1 MSEYRN
7 HQKNIKQEKRVL
19 NLSLYGVVFF
29 IVVESLM
36 ALVTSSQSV
45 LIDAVYGGADFIM
58 IMISI
63 KIVPLLYRP
72 TSEKYPFG
80 YSQAEAFFIAIKGIM
95 MTAVSIALVLNNVQI
110 ILNGGNHVSF
120 SLIAV
125 FELIA
130 GILCTGILFLLI
142 KMNREL
148 GSPLVKA
155 EISAWKI
162 DSIASAALAIAF
174 VLPVLIDT
182 PWMASFQPYLDQVVA
197 ITLSAFILPVPIK
210 TAMYGIRDLFLLA
223 PDEDTLERIKEIAQ
237 EELGPKGANL
247 TSCEIIKTGRKLWI
261 SIYFRN
267 QSDSISVSMIIKTRQ
282 ELEERLRA
290 EFKELYVELI
300 PEFESSFLQK
310 HEEERSFE

>member
-1 MSEYRN
+1 MIEERN
-7 HQKNIKQEKRVL
+7 QNIIIQEKRML

-29 IVVESLM
+29 IVVESMM
-36 ALVTSSQSV
+36 ALYSSSQSV
-45 LIDAVYGGADFIM
+45 LIDAVLGGADFLM

-95 MTAVSIALVLNNVQI
+95 MTAVSVALVLNNVQI

-120 SLIAV
+120 SLIAG

-130 GILCTGILFLLI
+130 GVICTGILFLLI
-142 KMNREL
+142 RMNRDL

-155 EISAWKI
+155 EIGAWKI
-162 DSIASAALAIAF
+162 DSVASAALAIAF
-174 VLPVLIDT
+174 VLPVLVDT

-223 PDEDTLERIKEIAQ
+223 PDEDTLERVKEIAQ
-237 EELGPKGANL
+237 EELQPNDAEL

-261 SIYFRN
+261 SIYFKGK
-267 QSDSISVSMIIKTRQ
+267 SDTVSVSMIIKTRQ
-282 ELEERLRA
+282 ELEEKLRA
-290 EFKELYVELI
+290 EFKELHVELI
-300 PEFESSFLQK
+300 PEFESSFL
-310 HEEERSFE
+310 HET

>member
-1 MSEYRN
+1 MSEDRN
-7 HQKNIKQEKRVL
+7 HQKSIRQEKRVL

-29 IVVESLM
+29 IVVESVM
-36 ALVTSSQSV
+36 AMITSSQSV
-45 LIDAVYGGADFIM
+45 LIDAVYGGADFLM

-95 MTAVSIALVLNNVQI
+95 MTAVSVALVLNNIQI

-120 SLIAV
+120 SLIAG

-130 GILCTGILFLLI
+130 GVICTGILFLLI
-142 KMNREL
+142 RMNREL

-162 DSIASAALAIAF
+162 DSVASAALAIAF
-174 VLPVLIDT
+174 LLPELIDT
-182 PWMASFQPYLDQVVA
+182 PWMTSFQPYLDQVVA
-197 ITLSAFILPVPIK
+197 ITLSAFILPIPVK

-223 PDEDTLERIKEIAQ
+223 PDEETLERIKEIAQ
-237 EELGPKGANL
+237 EELSRQQAVL
-247 TSCEIIKTGRKLWI
+247 TTCETIKTGRKLWI
-261 SIYFRN
+261 HIYFKG
-267 QSDSISVSMIIKTRQ
+267 QGDTVSVSMIIKTRQ
-282 ELEERLRA
+282 KLEEKLRA

-300 PEFESSFLQK
+300 PEFE
-310 HEEERSFE
+310 